1 MSEEELINL
10 ACNTSD
16 VEILNKL
23 AKNENCEVRCAVAG
37 NKNTPANMLTM
48 LAHDKDED
56 VRSGVALNENTPVDV
71 LVMLASD
78 KDWWVRCVVAS
89 NKNTPIEFLTVLA
102 QDEVCSVRSYVA
114 RNKNTP
120 IEFLAVLA
128 QDEERGVR
136 EQIALNE
143 STSTEL
149 LAVLANDDVYEVRTA
164 VAINGNTSADV
175 LAMLAKDK
183 YFFVRCAVAEN
194 ENTPKEAL
202 VMLSKDYNE
211 WVSKRAEDALR
222 ERNKKLGKEN
232 NMILSLDVT
241 TLPYD
246 VRMTMAENK
255 ESPLELLEVLACDS
269 DGDVREEIAKN
280 ESVTAHILDK
290 MVDYELANELD
301 QTNLCVI
308 SDHPLTTTETLNKI
322 LNFKEWGDEDKRN
335 EVLTCLAVN
344 PNLSAAM
351 LEKLAHEDL
360 DDYVKKCVA
369 ENPST
374 SVKTL
379 EFLAYKYEDEY
390 VNVPAKEAL
399 EKRGIRTKSNIER

>member
-1 MSEEELINL
+1 MSKENILSKISKMSEEELINL
-10 ACNTSD
+10 ACSTSD
-16 VEILNKL
+16 VEILNNL
-23 AKNENCEVRCAVAG
+23 AENENCNVRWAVAG
-37 NKNTPANMLTM
+37 
-48 LAHDKDED
+48 
-56 VRSGVALNENTPVDV
+56 
-71 LVMLASD
+71 
-78 KDWWVRCVVAS
+78 
-89 NKNTPIEFLTVLA
+89 
-102 QDEVCSVRSYVA
+102 
-114 RNKNTP
+114 NKNTP

-136 EQIALNE
+136 EQIALNA
-143 STSTEL
+143 STSAEL

-194 ENTPKEAL
+194 ENTPKETLAVLADDCYLGVRQNVAGNKNAPKEAL

-399 EKRGIRTKSNIER
+399 EKRGIHTKSNIER

>member
-1 MSEEELINL
+1 MSKENILSKIGKMSEKELKDL
-10 ACNTSD
+10 ARSTSD
-16 VEILNKL
+16 VEILKIL
-23 AKNENCEVRCAVAG
+23 AVNANYEVRCTVAENKNAPVELLSVLAQDEDIYVRWEVAG
-37 NKNTPANMLTM
+37 NKNTSVET
-48 LAHDKDED
+48 
-56 VRSGVALNENTPVDV
+56 

-78 KDWWVRCVVAS
+78 KEWWVQSTVAKNENTPKKALAMLAKDEDTGIRCAVVE
-89 NKNTPIEFLTVLA
+89 NKNTPVEL
-102 QDEVCSVRSYVA
+102 
-114 RNKNTP
+114 
-120 IEFLAVLA
+120 LAVLA
-128 QDEERGVR
+128 QD
-136 EQIALNE
+136 
-143 STSTEL
+143 
-149 LAVLANDDVYEVRTA
+149 DDVRVRWA
-164 VAINGNTSADV
+164 VAENRSTPTDV
-175 LAMLAKDK
+175 LAMLAKDECIG
-183 YFFVRCAVAEN
+183 VRCAVAEN

-202 VMLSKDYNE
+202 DMLSKDNNE

-232 NMILSLDVT
+232 NMVLSLDVT

-290 MVDYELANELD
+290 MADYELANELD
-301 QTNLCVI
+301 QTILCVI

-335 EVLTCLAVN
+335 EVLSCMVVN

-399 EKRGIRTKSNIER
+399 EKRGIHTKSNIER

>member
-1 MSEEELINL
+1 
-10 ACNTSD
+10 
-16 VEILNKL
+16 
-23 AKNENCEVRCAVAG
+23 
-37 NKNTPANMLTM
+37 
-48 LAHDKDED
+48 
-56 VRSGVALNENTPVDV
+56 
-71 LVMLASD
+71 
-78 KDWWVRCVVAS
+78 
-89 NKNTPIEFLTVLA
+89 
-102 QDEVCSVRSYVA
+102 
-114 RNKNTP
+114 
-120 IEFLAVLA
+120 
-128 QDEERGVR
+128 
-136 EQIALNE
+136 
-143 STSTEL
+143 
-149 LAVLANDDVYEVRTA
+149 
-164 VAINGNTSADV
+164 
-175 LAMLAKDK
+175 
-183 YFFVRCAVAEN
+183 
-194 ENTPKEAL
+194 
-202 VMLSKDYNE
+202 
-211 WVSKRAEDALR
+211 
-222 ERNKKLGKEN
+222 
-232 NMILSLDVT
+232 MILSLDVT

-280 ESVTAHILDK
+280 ESVTAYILDK
-290 MVDYELANELD
+290 MTDFELANELD

-399 EKRGIRTKSNIER
+399 EKRGIHTKSNIER

>member
-1 MSEEELINL
+1 MSEEELKAL
-10 ACNTSD
+10 ARSTSD
-16 VEILNKL
+16 VETLNIL
-23 AKNENCEVRCAVAG
+23 AENENYEVRWAVAE
-37 NKNTPANMLTM
+37 NKNTPV
-48 LAHDKDED
+48 K
-56 VRSGVALNENTPVDV
+56 
-71 LVMLASD
+71 
-78 KDWWVRCVVAS
+78 
-89 NKNTPIEFLTVLA
+89 
-102 QDEVCSVRSYVA
+102 
-114 RNKNTP
+114 
-120 IEFLAVLA
+120 
-128 QDEERGVR
+128 
-136 EQIALNE
+136 
-143 STSTEL
+143 L
-149 LAVLANDDVYEVRTA
+149 LAVLAKDEDIDVRWA
-164 VAINGNTSADV
+164 VALNKNTSADI
-175 LAMLAKDK
+175 LAMLAKDENIG
-183 YFFVRCAVAEN
+183 VRWAVANNRNTSADILAMLASDKEWWVRSAVAANGNTSVEVLAMLTKDEDNGVRSAVAEN

-202 VMLSKDYNE
+202 VTLSKDNNE
-211 WVSKRAEDALR
+211 WVSERAEDVLR
-222 ERNKKLGKEN
+222 ERNKKLGNEN

-280 ESVTAHILDK
+280 ESVTAYILDK
-290 MVDYELANELD
+290 MTDFELANELD

-308 SDHPLTTTETLNKI
+308 SDHPLTTTKTLNKI

-399 EKRGIRTKSNIER
+399 EKRGIHTKSNIER

>member
-1 MSEEELINL
+1 
-10 ACNTSD
+10 
-16 VEILNKL
+16 
-23 AKNENCEVRCAVAG
+23 
-37 NKNTPANMLTM
+37 
-48 LAHDKDED
+48 
-56 VRSGVALNENTPVDV
+56 
-71 LVMLASD
+71 
-78 KDWWVRCVVAS
+78 
-89 NKNTPIEFLTVLA
+89 
-102 QDEVCSVRSYVA
+102 
-114 RNKNTP
+114 
-120 IEFLAVLA
+120 
-128 QDEERGVR
+128 
-136 EQIALNE
+136 
-143 STSTEL
+143 
-149 LAVLANDDVYEVRTA
+149 
-164 VAINGNTSADV
+164 
-175 LAMLAKDK
+175 
-183 YFFVRCAVAEN
+183 
-194 ENTPKEAL
+194 
-202 VMLSKDYNE
+202 
-211 WVSKRAEDALR
+211 
-222 ERNKKLGKEN
+222 
-232 NMILSLDVT
+232 MILSLDVT

-290 MVDYELANELD
+290 MADYELANELD

-335 EVLTCLAVN
+335 EVLTCLAAN

-351 LEKLAHEDL
+351 LEKLAHENL

-399 EKRGIRTKSNIER
+399 EKRGIHTKSNIER

>member
-1 MSEEELINL
+1 MN
-10 ACNTSD
+10 
-16 VEILNKL
+16 
-23 AKNENCEVRCAVAG
+23 
-37 NKNTPANMLTM
+37 
-48 LAHDKDED
+48 
-56 VRSGVALNENTPVDV
+56 
-71 LVMLASD
+71 
-78 KDWWVRCVVAS
+78 
-89 NKNTPIEFLTVLA
+89 
-102 QDEVCSVRSYVA
+102 
-114 RNKNTP
+114 
-120 IEFLAVLA
+120 
-128 QDEERGVR
+128 
-136 EQIALNE
+136 
-143 STSTEL
+143 
-149 LAVLANDDVYEVRTA
+149 
-164 VAINGNTSADV
+164 
-175 LAMLAKDK
+175 
-183 YFFVRCAVAEN
+183 
-194 ENTPKEAL
+194 
-202 VMLSKDYNE
+202 
-211 WVSKRAEDALR
+211 
-222 ERNKKLGKEN
+222 
-232 NMILSLDVT
+232 LSLDVT

-246 VRMTMAENK
+246 VRMAMAENE

-399 EKRGIRTKSNIER
+399 EKRGVHTKSNIER